1 MSSHLK
7 RPALV
12 SALAVSLLALAAS
25 AASAQNSTAAEQ
37 DKERPRHQGKGV
49 LSAGVETEAFGGL
62 SAPNARLAGLI
73 DAGGAPIR
81 TKAITSIT
89 RIDVGVYCIRPASS
103 TGINVN
109 TAVVTLT
116 PEYFYSLLNE
126 VKVQWA
132 STQSGCPA
140 GQIGVYTLA
149 DSNRDGI
156 YTFSNNVG
164 FSIVVP

>member
-1 MSSHLK
+1 MRFHLK
-7 RPALV
+7 RPALA
-12 SALAVSLLALAAS
+12 SATAVALLALGAS
-25 AASAQNSTAAEQ
+25 AASAQNSTAAAQE
-37 DKERPRHQGKGV
+37 KERPRHQGKGA
-49 LSAGVETEAFGGL
+49 LSSGVETQALGGL

-89 RIDVGVYCIRPASS
+89 RIDTGVYCIRPATS
-103 TGINVN
+103 TGVNVN

-132 STQSGCPA
+132 AQESGCPA

-149 DSNRDGI
+149 DPNRDGR

>member
-1 MSSHLK
+1 MRSHLK

-12 SALAVSLLALAAS
+12 SALAGTILALAAS
-25 AASAQNSTAAEQ
+25 AASAQGSNAAAQ

-62 SAPNARLAGLI
+62 SAPNARIAGLI

-89 RIDVGVYCIRPASS
+89 RIANGVYCIRPASS
-103 TGINVN
+103 SGVNVN
-109 TAVVTLT
+109 TAVVMLT
-116 PEYFYSLLNE
+116 PEYFYSLLSE

-132 STQSGCPA
+132 AQESGCPT
-140 GQIGVYTLA
+140 GQIGVYTLS
-149 DSNRDGI
+149 DTNRDGV

-164 FSIVVP
+164 FSIMVP